1 MRDSIGEKYIPG
13 PDIRNKKTYMTTE
26 DAFAPHFFET
36 EIDGH
41 KALEARSIWDIENYP
56 MAGPFLTF
64 VIDDEDNNRKLVV
77 EGFTFAPATN
87 KRDYMFEL
95 EAILRSVKF
104 K

>member
-1 MRDSIGEKYIPG
+1 M
-13 PDIRNKKTYMTTE
+13 
-26 DAFAPHFFET
+26 
-36 EIDGH
+36 
-41 KALEARSIWDIENYP
+41 ENYP

-64 VIDDEDNNRKLVV
+64 VIDDKKNDRKLVV

-95 EAILRSVKF
+95 EAILRTIKF